1 MEGLLIAACCHDAG
15 ALWVESTL
23 RADLLQVGSTQSGE
37 IANSSSS
44 DHALN
49 QHGAHVMAFGVNSLS
64 SVGALSPMI

>member
-1 MEGLLIAACCHDAG
+1 MDNCTAVPALLK
-15 ALWVESTL
+15 
-23 RADLLQVGSTQSGE
+23 VGSTLIRG
-37 IANSSSS
+37 IANSSS